1 MEKGGDKQV
10 LPVACG
16 LLGTKT
22 KRFPLS
28 CCNKAPNDHHLH
40 QGARLKEGKW
50 DLVGQEE

>member
-1 MEKGGDKQV
+1 MEKEGDKQV

-22 KRFPLS
+22 IRFPLFS
-28 CCNKAPNDHHLH
+28 CNKAPNDHHLD